1 MITKWRLYSRNIIE
15 NGNMGRSVALNN
27 GNCVLEVLA
36 VGTVATC
43 WQEEEK
49 IVKQYDY
56 EGENN
61 GGRWYD

>member
-49 IVKQYDY
+49 IVNHYDSD
-56 EGENN
+56 GEIT
-61 GGRWYD
+61 GVRC